1 MLRGYPVGVLAV
13 LATALAPA
21 AAAQTVAEVQV
32 TPETMTLGVGQKQPI
47 FATAYDQR
55 GNLIPTAKFTFWSS
69 DSLVAQVRK
78 DGTVTGLKPGLAKI
92 EARSQGRRA
101 SLAVLI
107 TGGAAEPAPATTT
120 ASILTLEPAS
130 LSLYPGETAKI
141 SARAQRE
148 DGTPVSAGRVTI
160 KSLKPEIVRVDS
172 GGFITGVAPGRTIVQ
187 AAAGRL
193 MATLPVEVALADF
206 ALSPGK
212 LYLAPDEVD
221 TLRAVVPSQGN
232 REVRGAVQW
241 RSTDTA
247 VVTVAPGGVVRGR
260 KAGQAEII
268 ASAFSQERRAT
279 VTVHR
284 VADALVVSP
293 HQGGTVQVPLRSTR
307 QFTATAESA
316 DSTPIPEAHV
326 SWELSDTSVASF
338 DPISGTLT
346 PKTAGTTS
354 LTARLPGI
362 TPAVWTIQ
370 VVAGEI
376 SVEPARVG
384 LLVAQRATLSAI
396 LREQESSG
404 SSRTPSARWSSDR
417 PDVAAVRE
425 NGQVDAVGL
434 GHAVVSATMPW
445 GKKAAA
451 DVFVVGDLFLSSN
464 RSGSFGIYQM
474 RAPGPPTP
482 VPVLTDSGSN
492 IQAVLS
498 PDRTRLAFSSNR
510 NGSYDLYV
518 ADPDGGRPRRLTS
531 SPGNEGEPAWT
542 PDGSKLVYTATTGTN
557 TQVAVIPAD
566 GGESRQ
572 LTIASGGN
580 HSPSLAPDGRTIVF
594 VSARDGNHAIY
605 TMALDGTSQRR
616 LTRGSARETSPRYAR
631 NGDLFYVVERG
642 GGSKGSRLMRLP
654 AGGGGGSQ
662 LLQTEDPITALTVSR
677 EGDRLAYLVGRAR
690 DAAKGRTEFSLF
702 LQPLQSG
709 RPPVAIP
716 LQPGEQISSPSF

>member
-1 MLRGYPVGVLAV
+1 M
-13 LATALAPA
+13 

-32 TPETMTLGVGQKQPI
+32 TPETMTLGVGQKQAI

-55 GNLIPTAKFTFWSS
+55 GNLIPSAKFTFWSS
-69 DSLVAQVRK
+69 DSLVALVKK

-107 TGGAAEPAPATTT
+107 TGGAATDPPTASS

-172 GGFITGVAPGRTIVQ
+172 GGFITGVAVGRTIVQ
-187 AAAGRL
+187 ASSGRL
-193 MATLPVEVALADF
+193 MATLPVEVAVADF

-221 TLRAVVPSQGN
+221 TVRAVVPSQSN
-232 REVRGAVQW
+232 REIRGAVQW
-241 RSTDTA
+241 RSSDTA
-247 VVTVAPGGVVRGR
+247 VVTVAPGGVVRGNR
-260 KAGQAEII
+260 AGQAEVV

-284 VADALVVSP
+284 VPDALVVSP
-293 HQGGTVQVPLRSTR
+293 HQGGMLQVPLRSTR
-307 QFTATAESA
+307 QFTAVAESA
-316 DSTPIPEAHV
+316 DSTPIPEAHIT
-326 SWELSDTSVASF
+326 WELSDTSVASF
-338 DPISGTLT
+338 DRVTGMLT
-346 PKTAGTTS
+346 PKSAGTTT

-370 VVAGEI
+370 VVAGDI
-376 SVEPARVG
+376 TVEPSRVS
-384 LLVAQRATLSAI
+384 LLVGQRASLSAM
-396 LREQESSG
+396 LREPESSG
-404 SSRTPSARWSSDR
+404 STRTPSARWSSDK

-434 GHAVVSATMPW
+434 GHALVSATMPW
-445 GKKAAA
+445 GKKATA
-451 DVFVVGDLFLSSN
+451 DIFVVGDLFLSSN
-464 RSGSFGIYQM
+464 RGGGFGIYQM
-474 RAPGPPTP
+474 RAPGPPTL
-482 VPVLTDSGSN
+482 VPVVTDSGSN

-510 NGSYDLYV
+510 SGSYDLYV
-518 ADPDGGRPRRLTS
+518 SDPDGGRPRRLTS
-531 SPGNEGEPAWT
+531 APGNEGEPAWT

-557 TQVAVIPAD
+557 TQIAIIPVD

-572 LTIASGGN
+572 LTIASAGN
-580 HSPSLAPDGRTIVF
+580 HSPSLSPDGRTIVF

-605 TMALDGTSQRR
+605 TMGIDGTSQRR

-662 LLQTEDPITALTVSR
+662 MLQTEDPISALAISR
-677 EGDRLAYLVGRAR
+677 EGDRLVYLVGRVR
-690 DAAKGRTEFSLF
+690 DAAKGRVEFSFF
-702 LQPLQSG
+702 LQPLQPG
-709 RPPVAIP
+709 RPSAAIP

>member
-1 MLRGYPVGVLAV
+1 VAAV
-13 LATALAPA
+13 LAPA

-32 TPETMTLGVGQKQPI
+32 TPETMTLGVGQKQAI

-55 GNLIPTAKFTFWSS
+55 GNLIPSAKFTFWSS
-69 DSLVAQVRK
+69 DSLVAQVKK

-107 TGGAAEPAPATTT
+107 TGGAAPEGPSASS

-160 KSLKPEIVRVDS
+160 KSLKPEVVRVDS
-172 GGFITGVAPGRTIVQ
+172 GGFITGVGVGRTIVQ
-187 AAAGRL
+187 ASSGRL

-212 LYLAPDEVD
+212 LYLAPDEMD
-221 TLRAVVPSQGN
+221 TLRAVVPSQSN
-232 REVRGAVQW
+232 REIRGAVQW
-241 RSTDTA
+241 RSSDTA

-260 KAGQAEII
+260 RAGQAEVI

-293 HQGGTVQVPLRSTR
+293 HQGGTLQVPLRSTK
-307 QFTATAESA
+307 QFTAEAESA
-316 DSTPIPEAHV
+316 DSTPIPEAHIT
-326 SWELSDTSVASF
+326 WELSDTSVASF
-338 DPISGTLT
+338 DQATGTLT
-346 PKTAGTTS
+346 PKNVGTTTLS
-354 LTARLPGI
+354 ARLVGI

-376 SVEPARVG
+376 TVEPARVS
-384 LLVAQRATLSAI
+384 LLVGQRAALSAM

-404 SSRTPSARWSSDR
+404 STRTPSARWSSDK
-417 PDVAAVRE
+417 PEVAAVRE

-434 GHAVVSATMPW
+434 GHAIISATMPW
-445 GKKAAA
+445 GKKATA
-451 DVFVVGDLFLSSN
+451 DIFVVGDLFLSSN
-464 RSGSFGIYQM
+464 RGGGFGIYQM
-474 RAPGPPTP
+474 RVPGPPTL
-482 VPVLTDSGSN
+482 VPVVTDSGSN

-510 NGSYDLYV
+510 SGSYDLYL

-531 SPGNEGEPAWT
+531 AAGNEGEPAWT

-557 TQVAVIPAD
+557 TQIAIIPVD

-572 LTIASGGN
+572 LTIASAGN
-580 HSPSLAPDGRTIVF
+580 HSPSLSPDGRTIVF

-605 TMALDGTSQRR
+605 TMAIDGTSQRR
-616 LTRGSARETSPRYAR
+616 LTPRGSARETSPRYAR

-654 AGGGGGSQ
+654 AGAGGGGSQ
-662 LLQTEDPITALTVSR
+662 LLQTEDPISALTVSR
-677 EGDRLAYLVGRAR
+677 EGDRLVYLVGRVR
-690 DAAKGRTEFSLF
+690 DAAKGGVEFSLF

-709 RPPVAIP
+709 RPPAAIP
-716 LQPGEQISSPSF
+716 LQSGEQISSPSF